1 MVGMRRVETT
11 RLTRLDER
19 GILHLTMDHD
29 HDCGHAH
36 EHGPIRGYGH
46 GRDDC
51 GGLSLQV

>member
-1 MVGMRRVETT
+1 MRRVETT